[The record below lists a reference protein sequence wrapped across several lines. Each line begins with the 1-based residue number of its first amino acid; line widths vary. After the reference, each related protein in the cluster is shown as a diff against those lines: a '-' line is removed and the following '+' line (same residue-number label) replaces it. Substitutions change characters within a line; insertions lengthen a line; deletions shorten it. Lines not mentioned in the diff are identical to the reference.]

1 MKRQITTDYGGSAG
15 STAIIIIMAS
25 ILIGA
30 IVASV
35 VSSGTTGST
44 TEEDLAEQAEQVLYE
59 TLDEITTYIQI
70 KESYGKYYGGNGQQK
85 IEKIAIEIKSL
96 ISKNIDISDL
106 TIKLLD
112 GETIKTLFYNNTVE
126 PIESNSVFGHPI
138 WNNMDENN
146 FGLIVIHDNDNSLV
160 NYSAITEN
168 SDRAY
173 LIIRLPDD
181 MAMSKGETL
190 LVKLVPAVGIT
201 RSIELKA
208 PLPIKPVIVFE

>member
-1 MKRQITTDYGGSAG
+1 MDDTGSVGITAV
-15 STAIIIIMAS
+15 I
-25 ILIGA
+25 ILI
-30 IVASV
+30 ASV
-35 VSSGTTGST
+35 LVGATAASVMLSETDGSSP
-44 TEEDLAEQAEQVLYE
+44 EDDLAELADQVLDE
-59 TLDEITTYIQI
+59 TIDEITTYIQI
-70 KESYGKYYGGNGQQK
+70 QDRYGKFYGENRQQK
-85 IEKIAIEIKSL
+85 IEKIALEIKSL
-96 ISKNIDISDL
+96 VSKNIDMSDL
-106 TIKLLD
+106 TIKLNN
-112 GETIKTLFYNNTVE
+112 GEMIRTLYYNYTVE
-126 PIESNSVFGHPI
+126 SIGSNSVFEHYI
-138 WNNMDENN
+138 WDNIDENS

-190 LVKLVPAVGIT
+190 SVKLVPAVGIT

>member
-1 MKRQITTDYGGSAG
+1 MDDTGSVGITAVIILIASVLLGATAASVILSETDG
-15 STAIIIIMAS
+15 STP
-25 ILIGA
+25 
-30 IVASV
+30 
-35 VSSGTTGST
+35 
-44 TEEDLAEQAEQVLYE
+44 EDDLAELADQVLDE
-59 TLDEITTYIQI
+59 TIDEITTYIQI
-70 KESYGKYYGGNGQQK
+70 QDRYGKFYGENGQQK
-85 IEKIAIEIKSL
+85 IEKIALEIKSL
-96 ISKNIDISDL
+96 VSKNIDMSDL
-106 TIKLLD
+106 IIKLNN
-112 GETIKTLFYNNTVE
+112 GEVIRTLYYSYSVE
-126 PIESNSVFGHPI
+126 SIGSNSVFEHPI
-138 WNNMDENN
+138 WDNIDENS

-190 LVKLVPAVGIT
+190 SVKLVPAVGIT

>member
-1 MKRQITTDYGGSAG
+1 MDNTGSAG
-15 STAIIIIMAS
+15 ITVLIILMAS
-25 ILIGA
+25 VLLGVTA
-30 IVASV
+30 ASV
-35 VSSGTTGST
+35 LLSETNGSSP
-44 TEEDLAEQAEQVLYE
+44 EDDLAELADQVLDE
-59 TLDEITTYIQI
+59 TIDKITTYIQI
-70 KESYGKYYGGNGQQK
+70 KDRYGKFYGEIGQQK
-85 IEKIAIEIKSL
+85 IQKIALEIKSL

-106 TIKLLD
+106 TIELNN
-112 GETIKTLFYNNTVE
+112 GEKIKTLYYNYNVE
-126 PIESNSVFGHPI
+126 TIGSNSVFEHFI
-138 WNNMDENN
+138 WNNINEDY
-146 FGLIVIHDNDNSLV
+146 FGLIAIHDNDNSLV

-190 LVKLVPAVGIT
+190 SVKLVPTIGIT

>member
-1 MKRQITTDYGGSAG
+1 MDDTGSVGITTV
-15 STAIIIIMAS
+15 I
-25 ILIGA
+25 ILI
-30 IVASV
+30 ASV
-35 VSSGTTGST
+35 LVGATAASVMLSETDGSSS
-44 TEEDLAEQAEQVLYE
+44 EDDLAELADQVLDE
-59 TLDEITTYIQI
+59 TIDEITTYIQI
-70 KESYGKYYGGNGQQK
+70 QDRYGKFYGENRQQK
-85 IEKIAIEIKSL
+85 IEKIALEIKSL
-96 ISKNIDISDL
+96 VSKNIDMSDL
-106 TIKLLD
+106 IIKLNN
-112 GETIKTLFYNNTVE
+112 GEMIRTLYYSYTVE
-126 PIESNSVFGHPI
+126 SIGSNSVFEHPI
-138 WNNMDENN
+138 WDNIDENS

-190 LVKLVPAVGIT
+190 SVKLVPAVGIT

>member
-1 MKRQITTDYGGSAG
+1 MDDTGSVGITAL
-15 STAIIIIMAS
+15 IILMATV
-25 ILIGA
+25 LIGA
-30 IVASV
+30 TAAIVIS
-35 VSSGTTGST
+35 ST
-44 TEEDLAEQAEQVLYE
+44 TDGSSSEDDLAEQAEQILLE

-70 KESYGKYYGGNGQQK
+70 QERYGKYYSNSGQQK
-85 IEKIAIEIKSL
+85 IEKIALEIKSL
-96 ISKNIDISDL
+96 VSKNIDVSDL
-106 TIKLLD
+106 TITLNN
-112 GETIKTLFYNNTVE
+112 GETIRTICYNNSVE
-126 PIESNSVFGHPI
+126 PVGSNSVFEHPI
-138 WNNMDENN
+138 WENLGENN

-190 LVKLVPAVGIT
+190 SVKLVPAVGIT